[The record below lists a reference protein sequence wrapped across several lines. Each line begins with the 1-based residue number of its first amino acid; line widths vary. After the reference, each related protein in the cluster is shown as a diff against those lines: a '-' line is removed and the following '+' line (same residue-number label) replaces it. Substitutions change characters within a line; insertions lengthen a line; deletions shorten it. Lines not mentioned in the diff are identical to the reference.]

1 MSKSLKSLFSK
12 RFGGEP
18 DCMVRAPGRVNLIG
32 EHTDYND
39 GFVFPIAID
48 RDIRI
53 AARRRPDGEV
63 HLHSVNFQADTVFP
77 VDALNKDPHHPWADY
92 PKGVMDELTKAG
104 ADTHRPYALCG
115 WDGVIY
121 GDVPLGAGLS
131 SSAAFEVAAAY
142 TLSLL
147 NAISFDPVQMA
158 LLCQR
163 AENRFV
169 GVQCGIMDQFIS
181 ALGKEDHALWI
192 DCRDLSY
199 RHVPLDST
207 RASVVVCNSGVQRG
221 LVDSEYNT
229 RRCQCE
235 EGVQRL
241 SQVLPGIK
249 ALRDVSVDTFETH
262 QELLPEV
269 VRKRCRHVVAENQRV
284 LSAVHAL
291 ENGDLEEFGRLM
303 AASHTSLKDDY
314 EVSRYELDLLVE
326 IAQVTEGVLGARLT
340 GAGFGGCTVNL
351 VERDVVDAFVYKI
364 TEAYQGKTGISLET
378 YVCSIAP
385 GVGELGN

>member
-1 MSKSLKSLFSK
+1 MNKSLKSLFSK

-18 DCMVRAPGRVNLIG
+18 DCIVRAPGRVNLIG

-63 HLHSVNFQADTVFP
+63 HLHSVNFQADTVFS
-77 VDALNKDPHHPWADY
+77 VDALNKDPRHPWADY
-92 PKGVMDELTKAG
+92 PKGVMDELAKAG
-104 ADTHRPYALCG
+104 YMLCG

-147 NAISFDPVQMA
+147 NEIPFDPVQMA

-181 ALGKEDHALWI
+181 ALGEEDHALWI

-199 RHVPLDST
+199 RHVPLDSE

-229 RRCQCE
+229 RRRQCE

-249 ALRDVSVDTFETH
+249 ALRDVSVDAFEAH

-291 ENGDLEEFGRLM
+291 ENGDLEEFGHLM
-303 AASHTSLKDDY
+303 DASHTSLKDDY
-314 EVSRYELDLLVE
+314 EVSRYELDLLVD

-351 VERDVVDAFVYKI
+351 VQRDAVEAFVSEA
-364 TEAYQGKTGISLET
+364 TEAYQKETGIPLET
-378 YVCSIAP
+378 YVCAIAP
-385 GVGELGN
+385 GVGEVDG

>member
-1 MSKSLKSLFSK
+1 MSRSLKSLFSK

-18 DCMVRAPGRVNLIG
+18 DCIVRAPGRVNLIG

-63 HLHSVNFQADTVFP
+63 HLYSVNFQDDTVFP
-77 VDALNKDPHHPWADY
+77 VDVLSKDPHHPWADY
-92 PKGVMDELTKAG
+92 PKGVMDELAKAG
-104 ADTHRPYALCG
+104 YRLCG
-115 WDGVIY
+115 WDGAIY

-142 TLSLL
+142 TLYLL
-147 NAISFDPVQMA
+147 NAVPFDPVQMA

-169 GVQCGIMDQFIS
+169 GVQCGIMDQFVS
-181 ALGKEDHALWI
+181 VLGKKDHALWI

-199 RHVPLDST
+199 RRVPLDSE

-221 LVDSEYNT
+221 LVDSEYNI
-229 RRCQCE
+229 RRRQCE
-235 EGVQRL
+235 EGVQLL

-249 ALRDVSVDTFETH
+249 ALRDVSVEAFEAH

-269 VRKRCRHVVAENQRV
+269 VRKRCRHVIAENQRV
-284 LSAVHAL
+284 LAAVHAL
-291 ENGDLEEFGRLM
+291 ENGALEGFGRLM
-303 AASHTSLKDDY
+303 DASHTSLKDDY
-314 EVSRYELDLLVE
+314 EVSRYELDLLVDL
-326 IAQVTEGVLGARLT
+326 AQVTEGVLGARLT

-351 VERDVVDAFVYKI
+351 VERDVVEAFVKKI
-364 TEAYQGKTGISLET
+364 AEAYRKKTGISLET
-378 YVCSIAP
+378 YVCSIAS
-385 GVGELGN
+385 GVGEVGD

>member
-1 MSKSLKSLFSK
+1 
-12 RFGGEP
+12 
-18 DCMVRAPGRVNLIG
+18 
-32 EHTDYND
+32 
-39 GFVFPIAID
+39 
-48 RDIRI
+48 
-53 AARRRPDGEV
+53 
-63 HLHSVNFQADTVFP
+63 
-77 VDALNKDPHHPWADY
+77 
-92 PKGVMDELTKAG
+92 
-104 ADTHRPYALCG
+104 
-115 WDGVIY
+115 
-121 GDVPLGAGLS
+121 LGAGLS

-147 NAISFDPVQMA
+147 NAIPFDPVQMA

-181 ALGKEDHALWI
+181 ALGEEDHALWI

-199 RHVPLDST
+199 RHVPLDRE

-229 RRCQCE
+229 RRRQCE

-249 ALRDVSVDTFETH
+249 ALRDVSVDTFEAH
-262 QELLPEV
+262 RELLPEV

-291 ENGDLEEFGRLM
+291 ENGDLEEFGHLM
-303 AASHTSLKDDY
+303 DASHRSLKDDY

-326 IAQVTEGVLGARLT
+326 IAHATEGVLGARLT

-351 VERDVVDAFVYKI
+351 VERDAVEAFGRKI
-364 TEAYQGKTGISLET
+364 TEAYQKKTGILLET

-385 GVGELGN
+385 GVGELDA